1 MAKEGRDKLLIID
14 SSARNITHFPSPNK
28 YDVTLTDD
36 YEDVAG
42 ITLISASMPFSQH
55 LINTNN
61 QTFVLTMSSTEYTIT
76 IAEGSYSDSTFPA
89 VLKSALDGAG
99 TGKIFTVAIDANS
112 GVLSI
117 STNDS
122 TDFSFTIT
130 SSSLAHVLGVL
141 KSTAYSSTS
150 GSFTSPYRTSFS
162 GVNKLFVHMEHPSGD
177 SLRSPSLGAD
187 RAFAMIEKG
196 ASDKATYVGYDVPFY
211 KKVFNPPLAR
221 FNKMTLKFI
230 DIDNNLYDFQ
240 NQDHTLVIS
249 LHCVNPKKYRDWSV
263 HK

>member
-14 SSARNITHFPSPNK
+14 SSARNISHFPSPNK

-36 YEDVAG
+36 YEDVAE
-42 ITLISASMPFSQH
+42 ITLRSASIPFSQQ
-55 LINTNN
+55 LINSNN
-61 QTFVLTMSSTEYTIT
+61 QTFVLTMLATDYTINISNGT
-76 IAEGSYSDSTFPA
+76 YTNSSFPTA
-89 VLKSALDGAG
+89 LKSALDGAQ
-99 TGKIFTVAIDANS
+99 TGKTFTVAIDAIS

-122 TDFSFTIT
+122 TDFSFTII

-141 KSTAYSSTS
+141 KNTAYSSTT
-150 GSFTSPYRTSFS
+150 GSFTGPYRTSFS

-196 ASDKATYVGYDVPFY
+196 ASDKATYVGYDLPFY
-211 KKVFNPPLAR
+211 KKIFNPPLAR
-221 FNKMTLKFI
+221 FNKISLKFI

-249 LHCVNPKKYRDWSV
+249 MHCVNPKKYRDWSA